1 MFINANKMRKP
12 LATALMWLMLCVVL
26 FSQYLGYAH
35 RMAHINSYAGAVLTI
50 AFDEQGQFELRKLSD
65 SEAQLHSC
73 LLLDASTIVD
83 ALQHTITWD
92 FAQVLMPRE
101 VEATVLHSWMSRIQ
115 LVFRSRAPPL

>member
-1 MFINANKMRKP
+1 MNKVN
-12 LATALMWLMLCVVL
+12 LSCV
-26 FSQYLGYAH
+26 
-35 RMAHINSYAGAVLTI
+35 
-50 AFDEQGQFELRKLSD
+50 KLSD

-83 ALQHTITWD
+83 ALQHTMAWD